1 MKKILLLVETTHFR
15 RSYSFL
21 LETITFSEYNL
32 FLNGNNSLYWK
43 PLIYVE
49 ATPFSVYHSL

>member
-21 LETITFSEYNL
+21 LETITFSKYNL
-32 FLNGNNSLYWK
+32 FKWK
-43 PLIYVE
+43 QFFILE
-49 ATPFSVYHSL
+49 AIDLRGSNAF